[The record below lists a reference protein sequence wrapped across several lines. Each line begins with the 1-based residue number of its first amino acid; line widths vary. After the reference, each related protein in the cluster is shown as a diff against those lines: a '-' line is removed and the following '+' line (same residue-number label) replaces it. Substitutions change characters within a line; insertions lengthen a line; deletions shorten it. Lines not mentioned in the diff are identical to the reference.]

1 MVEEGWEERERHSER
16 KTYRYWET
24 GEKDMGPGTGE
35 SKRETER
42 AREMGEWWKRER
54 EGGESKREGVKLR
67 EAFKQPRETERR
79 EMENLMSHQDTV
91 SLQERVREGWV
102 KGVRG
107 SQCPPQKCTSCQP
120 QLFRGPAGPAV
131 DNNARLFE
139 RLRDHYLRG
148 ETFS

>member
-1 MVEEGWEERERHSER
+1 MGRERETLRE
-16 KTYRYWET
+16 KDIYRYWET
-24 GEKDMGPGTGE
+24 GEKDMGPGMGE

-42 AREMGEWWKRER
+42 AREMGEWWKR

-91 SLQERVREGWV
+91 SPQERVREGWV